1 MSIDIV
7 FLIVLIAAILKGLR
21 NGLLLGVFSLVGW
34 IIGLAA
40 ALKLSASVANY
51 LRAEAHWDSRW
62 LPFLSFIAVF
72 IGVAMLVRWGAM
84 LVQKG
89 IELAMLGW
97 INKIGGVLLYAVIY
111 TLLFSVFLFYADK
124 MNLVSETTE
133 KASRSYAFVQPW
145 GPVVI
150 DWIGKFLPMFKDVFH
165 DLENFFEDVG
175 RRVDKA
181 VTR

>member
-1 MSIDIV
+1 
-7 FLIVLIAAILKGLR
+7 
-21 NGLLLGVFSLVGW
+21 
-34 IIGLAA
+34 
-40 ALKLSASVANY
+40 
-51 LRAEAHWDSRW
+51 
-62 LPFLSFIAVF
+62 
-72 IGVAMLVRWGAM
+72 M

-97 INKIGGVLLYAVIY
+97 INKIGGVLLYGVIY

-150 DWIGKFLPMFKDVFH
+150 EWIGKFLPMFKDVFH
-165 DLENFFEDVG
+165 DLENFFEGVG

-181 VTR
+181 VSR